1 MKHLNK
7 LSKETSPYLL
17 QHMKNPV
24 DWYPWCSDSLKKAK
38 DEKKPILLSIG
49 YSACHWCHV
58 MAHESFE
65 NEDTAKIMNEH
76 FLNIKVDREE
86 RPDIDQIYQTAHQIL
101 TQRTGG
107 WPLTMFLDPIN
118 QQPFFGG
125 TYFPNKARHGL
136 PGFSDLLIRISNYF
150 ANEKDSIKNQ
160 NRKLE
165 EIYKKI
171 KPVTLSKDRKM
182 NQTPITLSRSLIE
195 KNFDTEYGGIG
206 NAPKFP
212 QPTSI
217 ERLLRHWRNTA
228 LSDKPDIE
236 SLFLST
242 LTLKNMAE
250 GGIYDQ
256 LGGGFF
262 RYSVDRYWQ
271 IPHFEKMLY
280 DNGLLLSLYANTY
293 IATGDEL
300 FKKITNETSD
310 WILKEM
316 RSENGG
322 FYSSLNADSEG
333 YEGKYYAWDKN
344 EIKNI
349 LNKKEFEIIKQH
361 FDLDQKPNFEK
372 QHHLTIKSNLDNL
385 SESMK
390 YEKETISRKIDEA
403 RSNLLKTRESREKPS
418 LDKKQ
423 LTSWNALVVKGLAI
437 SGRVLGRDDLVQA
450 ASKAIDFIMNNKM
463 KENKLMSCF
472 VDQRSKIPAY
482 LDDHAFLLDAIMELL
497 QSKWN
502 TVHLNFA
509 IQIADH
515 LINNF
520 FDEKDGGFF
529 FTANDH
535 EKLIFRPKPMYDDAL
550 PSGNGVAAFALQR
563 LGFLIGDE
571 KYLSASERTLE
582 NSFELLTKTPQGHL
596 TLINTLEEY
605 FDHPE
610 IIIITGDVSEISKWK
625 ESTNKIYSPKRMII
639 AIPID
644 EKDLPSAL
652 DNKKCINKKTTA
664 YVCKG
669 SNCSKPIDRF
679 EDLLELISE
688 NKKN

>member
-1 MKHLNK
+1 MKNRNK
-7 LSKETSPYLL
+7 LYAESSPYLL
-17 QHMKNPV
+17 QHIENPV
-24 DWYPWCSDSLKKAK
+24 DWYPWCANSLEKAK
-38 DEKKPILLSIG
+38 EQKKPILLSIG

-65 NEDTAKIMNEH
+65 DEDTAKIMNEN

-86 RPDIDQIYQTAHQIL
+86 RPDIDQIYQTAHQVL
-101 TQRTGG
+101 TQRAGG

-150 ANEKDSIKNQ
+150 ANEKDSISNQ
-160 NRKLE
+160 NKKLE

-171 KPVTLSKDRKM
+171 MPVTLSKDKNM
-182 NQTPITLSRSLIE
+182 DQTPIELSRSLIE
-195 KNFDTEYGGIG
+195 NNFDTEYGGIG

-217 ERLLRHWRNTA
+217 ERLMRHWRNTA
-228 LSDKPDIE
+228 FSNKPDIE

-316 RSENGG
+316 QSENGG

-333 YEGKYYAWDKN
+333 IEGKYYAWDKS

-349 LNKKEFEIIKQH
+349 LDKEEFEIIERH
-361 FDLDQKPNFEK
+361 FNLDQTPNFEK
-372 QHHLTIKSNLDNL
+372 QYHLTIKRNLDNL
-385 SESMK
+385 SDSMK
-390 YEKETISRKIDEA
+390 YEKETLSRKIDDA
-403 RSNLLKTRESREKPS
+403 RCKLLKIRESREKPS

-437 SGRVLGRDDLVQA
+437 SGRVLDRDDLVQTA
-450 ASKAIDFIMNNKM
+450 AKTIDFIINNKM

-472 VDQRSKIPAY
+472 VDQKSKIPAY

-509 IQIADH
+509 VQIADN
-515 LINNF
+515 LITNF

-535 EKLIFRPKPMYDDAL
+535 EKLIFRPKPMYDDSL
-550 PSGNGVAAFALQR
+550 PSGNGIAAFALQR
-563 LGFLIGDE
+563 LGFLIGSE
-571 KYLSASERTLE
+571 KYLSASKRTLE
-582 NSFELLTKTPQGHL
+582 NSFELITKTPQGHL

-610 IIIITGDVSEISKWK
+610 IIIITGEISEISKWK

-639 AIPID
+639 AIPIN

-652 DNKKCINKKTTA
+652 DNKKCINNKTTA
-664 YVCKG
+664 YICRG
-669 SNCSKPIDRF
+669 SKCSNPITRF
-679 EDLLELISE
+679 EDLLELISQNE
-688 NKKN
+688 KN

>member
-1 MKHLNK
+1 MKNSNK
-7 LSKETSPYLL
+7 LSKETSPYLI
-17 QHMKNPV
+17 QHMENPV

-38 DEKKPILLSIG
+38 DKKKPILLSIG

-65 NEDTAKIMNEH
+65 DEDTAKIMNEH

-101 TQRTGG
+101 TQRAGG

-150 ANEKDSIKNQ
+150 ANEKDSINNQ
-160 NRKLE
+160 NKKLE

-171 KPVTLSKDRKM
+171 KPVTLSKDKKM
-182 NQTPITLSRSLIE
+182 DQTPITLSRSLIE
-195 KNFDTEYGGIG
+195 ENFDTEYGGIG

-228 LSDKPDIE
+228 FSDKPDIE

-280 DNGLLLSLYANTY
+280 DNGLLLSLYANAY

-349 LNKKEFEIIKQH
+349 LDEEEFKIIEQH
-361 FDLDQKPNFEK
+361 FSLDQKPNFEK
-372 QHHLTIKSNLDNL
+372 QHHLTIKRNLDNL

-390 YEKETISRKIDEA
+390 YEEETLSRKIDKA

-437 SGRVLGRDDLVQA
+437 SGRILGRDDLVQA

-472 VDQRSKIPAY
+472 VDQKSKIPAY
-482 LDDHAFLLDAIMELL
+482 LDDYAFLLDAIMELL

-509 IQIADH
+509 IKIANH

-520 FDEKDGGFF
+520 FDEKDGGFY

-563 LGFLIGDE
+563 LGFLTGDE
-571 KYLSASERTLE
+571 KYLSASKRTLE

-610 IIIITGDVSEISKWK
+610 IIIITGEVSEISKWK

-639 AIPID
+639 AIPSD
-644 EKDLPSAL
+644 DKDLPSAL

-669 SNCSKPIDRF
+669 SKCSKPIDRF

-688 NKKN
+688 NEKN

>member
-1 MKHLNK
+1 MKNSNK
-7 LSKETSPYLL
+7 LSKETSPYLI
-17 QHMKNPV
+17 QHMENPV

-38 DEKKPILLSIG
+38 DKKKPILLSIG

-65 NEDTAKIMNEH
+65 DEDTAKIMNEH

-101 TQRTGG
+101 TQRAGG

-150 ANEKDSIKNQ
+150 ANEKDTINNQ
-160 NRKLE
+160 NKKLE

-171 KPVTLSKDRKM
+171 KPVTLSKDKKM
-182 NQTPITLSRSLIE
+182 DQTPIKLSRSLIE
-195 KNFDTEYGGIG
+195 ENFDTEYGGIG

-228 LSDKPDIE
+228 FSDKPDIE

-349 LNKKEFEIIKQH
+349 LDEEEFKIIEQH
-361 FDLDQKPNFEK
+361 FSLDQKPNFEK
-372 QHHLTIKSNLDNL
+372 QHHLTIKRNLDNL

-390 YEKETISRKIDEA
+390 YEEDTLSRKIDKA

-437 SGRVLGRDDLVQA
+437 SGRILGRDDLVQA

-463 KENKLMSCF
+463 KKNKLMSCF
-472 VDQRSKIPAY
+472 VDQKSKIPAY

-497 QSKWN
+497 QSRWN

-509 IQIADH
+509 VQIADH

-520 FDEKDGGFF
+520 FDEKDGGFY

-563 LGFLIGDE
+563 LGFLTGDE
-571 KYLSASERTLE
+571 KYLSASKRTLE

-596 TLINTLEEY
+596 TLINALEEY

-610 IIIITGDVSEISKWK
+610 IIIITGEVSEISKWK

-639 AIPID
+639 AIPSD
-644 EKDLPSAL
+644 DKDLPSAL

-669 SNCSKPIDRF
+669 SKCSKPIDRF

-688 NKKN
+688 NEKN

>member
-1 MKHLNK
+1 MKNRNK
-7 LSKETSPYLL
+7 LYAESSPYLL
-17 QHMKNPV
+17 QHIENPV
-24 DWYPWCSDSLKKAK
+24 DWYPWCANSLEKAK
-38 DEKKPILLSIG
+38 EQKKPILLSIG

-65 NEDTAKIMNEH
+65 DEDTAKIMNEN

-86 RPDIDQIYQTAHQIL
+86 RPDIDQIYQTAHQVL
-101 TQRTGG
+101 TQRAGG

-150 ANEKDSIKNQ
+150 ANEKDSISNQ
-160 NRKLE
+160 NKKLE

-171 KPVTLSKDRKM
+171 MPVTLSKDKNM
-182 NQTPITLSRSLIE
+182 DQTPIELSRSLIE
-195 KNFDTEYGGIG
+195 NNFDTEYGGIG

-217 ERLLRHWRNTA
+217 ERLMRHWRNTA
-228 LSDKPDIE
+228 FSNKPDIE

-316 RSENGG
+316 QSENGG

-333 YEGKYYAWDKN
+333 IEGKYYAWDKS

-349 LNKKEFEIIKQH
+349 LDKKEFEIIERH
-361 FDLDQKPNFEK
+361 FNLDQAPNFEK
-372 QHHLTIKSNLDNL
+372 QHHLTIKRNLDNL
-385 SESMK
+385 SDSMK
-390 YEKETISRKIDEA
+390 YEKETLSRKIDDA
-403 RSNLLKTRESREKPS
+403 RCKLLKIRESREKPS

-437 SGRVLGRDDLVQA
+437 SGRVLDRDDLVQTA
-450 ASKAIDFIMNNKM
+450 AKTIDFIINNKM

-472 VDQRSKIPAY
+472 VDQKSKIPAY

-509 IQIADH
+509 VQIADN
-515 LINNF
+515 LITNF

-535 EKLIFRPKPMYDDAL
+535 EKLIFRPKPMYDDSL
-550 PSGNGVAAFALQR
+550 PSGNGIAAFALQR
-563 LGFLIGDE
+563 LGFLIGSE
-571 KYLSASERTLE
+571 KYLSASKRTLE
-582 NSFELLTKTPQGHL
+582 NSFELITKTPQGHL

-610 IIIITGDVSEISKWK
+610 IIIITGEISEISKWK

-639 AIPID
+639 AIPIN

-652 DNKKCINKKTTA
+652 DNKKCINNKTTA
-664 YVCKG
+664 YICRG
-669 SNCSKPIDRF
+669 SKCSNPITRF
-679 EDLLELISE
+679 EDLLELISQNE
-688 NKKN
+688 KN

>member
-1 MKHLNK
+1 MKNSNK
-7 LSKETSPYLL
+7 LSKETSPYLI
-17 QHMKNPV
+17 QHMENPV

-38 DEKKPILLSIG
+38 DKKKPILLSIG

-65 NEDTAKIMNEH
+65 DEDTAKIMNEH

-125 TYFPNKARHGL
+125 TYFPNKTRHGL

-150 ANEKDSIKNQ
+150 ANEKDSINNQ
-160 NRKLE
+160 NKKLE

-171 KPVTLSKDRKM
+171 KPVTLSKDKKM
-182 NQTPITLSRSLIE
+182 DQTPITLSRSLIE
-195 KNFDTEYGGIG
+195 ENFDTEYGGIG

-228 LSDKPDIE
+228 FSDKPDIE

-280 DNGLLLSLYANTY
+280 DNGLLLSLYANAY

-349 LNKKEFEIIKQH
+349 LDEEEFKIIEQH
-361 FDLDQKPNFEK
+361 FSLDQKPNFEK
-372 QHHLTIKSNLDNL
+372 QHHLTIKRNLDNL

-390 YEKETISRKIDEA
+390 YEEETLSRKIDKA

-437 SGRVLGRDDLVQA
+437 SGRILGRDDLVQA

-472 VDQRSKIPAY
+472 VDQKSKIPAY

-497 QSKWN
+497 QSRWN

-509 IQIADH
+509 VQIADH

-520 FDEKDGGFF
+520 FDEKDGGFY

-563 LGFLIGDE
+563 LGFLTGDE
-571 KYLSASERTLE
+571 KYLSASKRTLE

-610 IIIITGDVSEISKWK
+610 IIIITGEVSEISKWK

-639 AIPID
+639 AIPSD
-644 EKDLPSAL
+644 DKDLPSAL

-669 SNCSKPIDRF
+669 SKCSKPIDRF

-688 NKKN
+688 NEKN

>member
-1 MKHLNK
+1 MKNSNK
-7 LSKETSPYLL
+7 LSKETSPYLI
-17 QHMKNPV
+17 QHMENPV

-38 DEKKPILLSIG
+38 DKKKPILLSIG

-65 NEDTAKIMNEH
+65 DEDTAKIMNEH

-150 ANEKDSIKNQ
+150 ANEKDSINNQ
-160 NRKLE
+160 NKKLE

-171 KPVTLSKDRKM
+171 KPVTLSKDKKM
-182 NQTPITLSRSLIE
+182 DQTPITLSRSLIE
-195 KNFDTEYGGIG
+195 ENFDTEYGGIG

-228 LSDKPDIE
+228 FSDKPDIE

-280 DNGLLLSLYANTY
+280 DNGLLLSLYANAY

-349 LNKKEFEIIKQH
+349 LDEEEFKIIEQH
-361 FDLDQKPNFEK
+361 FSLDQKPNFEK
-372 QHHLTIKSNLDNL
+372 QHHLTIKRNLDNL

-390 YEKETISRKIDEA
+390 YEEDTLSRKIDKA

-437 SGRVLGRDDLVQA
+437 SGRILGRDDLVQA

-472 VDQRSKIPAY
+472 VDQKSKIPAY

-497 QSKWN
+497 QSRWN

-509 IQIADH
+509 VQIADH

-520 FDEKDGGFF
+520 FDEKDGGFY

-563 LGFLIGDE
+563 LGFLTGDE
-571 KYLSASERTLE
+571 KYLSASKRTLE

-610 IIIITGDVSEISKWK
+610 IIIITGKVSEISKWK

-639 AIPID
+639 AIPSD
-644 EKDLPSAL
+644 DKDLPSAL

-669 SNCSKPIDRF
+669 SKCSKPIDRF

-688 NKKN
+688 NEKN

>member
-1 MKHLNK
+1 MKNSNK
-7 LSKETSPYLL
+7 LSKETSPYLI
-17 QHMKNPV
+17 QHMENPV

-38 DEKKPILLSIG
+38 DKKKPILLSIG

-65 NEDTAKIMNEH
+65 DEDTAKIMNEH

-150 ANEKDSIKNQ
+150 ANEKDTINNQ
-160 NRKLE
+160 NKKLE

-171 KPVTLSKDRKM
+171 KPVTLSKDKKM
-182 NQTPITLSRSLIE
+182 DQTPITLSRSLIE
-195 KNFDTEYGGIG
+195 ENFDTEYGGIG

-228 LSDKPDIE
+228 FSDKPDIE

-280 DNGLLLSLYANTY
+280 DNGLLLSLYANAY

-349 LNKKEFEIIKQH
+349 LDEEEFKIIEQH
-361 FDLDQKPNFEK
+361 FSLDQKPNFEK
-372 QHHLTIKSNLDNL
+372 QHHLTIKRNLDNL

-390 YEKETISRKIDEA
+390 YEEDTLSRKIDKA

-437 SGRVLGRDDLVQA
+437 SGRILGRDDLVQA

-472 VDQRSKIPAY
+472 VDQKSKIPAY

-497 QSKWN
+497 QSRWN

-509 IQIADH
+509 VQIADH

-520 FDEKDGGFF
+520 FDEKDGGFY

-563 LGFLIGDE
+563 LGFLTGDE
-571 KYLSASERTLE
+571 KYLSASKRTLE

-610 IIIITGDVSEISKWK
+610 IIIITGEVSEISKWK

-639 AIPID
+639 AIPSD
-644 EKDLPSAL
+644 DKDLPSAL

-669 SNCSKPIDRF
+669 SKCSKPIDRF

-688 NKKN
+688 NEKN

>member
-1 MKHLNK
+1 MNLNK

-17 QHMKNPV
+17 QHKDNPV

-65 NEDTAKIMNEH
+65 DDDTAKIMNEH

-101 TQRTGG
+101 TQRAGG

-150 ANEKDSIKNQ
+150 ANEKDSINNQ
-160 NRKLE
+160 NKKLE

-171 KPVTLSKDRKM
+171 KPVTLSKDKKM
-182 NQTPITLSRSLIE
+182 DQTPITLSRNIIE

-228 LSDKPDIE
+228 FSDKPDIE

-300 FKKITNETSD
+300 FEKITNETSD

-316 RSENGG
+316 QSENGG

-349 LNKKEFEIIKQH
+349 LNEEEFEIIKQH

-372 QHHLTIKSNLDNL
+372 QHHFTIKRNLDDL
-385 SESMK
+385 SQSMN
-390 YEKETISRKIDEA
+390 YEKETLSRKIDEA
-403 RSNLLKTRESREKPS
+403 RSNLLKIRESRVKPS

-437 SGRVLGRDDLVQA
+437 SGRVLDRDDLVQA

-472 VDQRSKIPAY
+472 VDQGSKIPAY

-502 TVHLNFA
+502 TAHLNFA

-520 FDEKDGGFF
+520 FDERDGGFF

-563 LGFLIGDE
+563 LGFLTGNE
-571 KYLSASERTLE
+571 KYLNASKRTLE

-610 IIIITGDVSEISKWK
+610 IIIITGKDSEISKWK
-625 ESTNKIYSPKRMII
+625 ESTNNIYSPKRMII

-652 DNKKCINKKTTA
+652 NSKKCINKKTTA

-669 SNCSKPIDRF
+669 SNCSKPINSF
-679 EDLLELISE
+679 EDLLELISQNE
-688 NKKN
+688 KS

>member
-1 MKHLNK
+1 MKNRNK
-7 LSKETSPYLL
+7 LYAESSPYLL
-17 QHMKNPV
+17 QHIENPV
-24 DWYPWCSDSLKKAK
+24 DWYPWCANSLEKAK
-38 DEKKPILLSIG
+38 EQKKPILLSIG

-65 NEDTAKIMNEH
+65 DEDTAKIMNEN

-86 RPDIDQIYQTAHQIL
+86 RPDIDQIYQTAHQVL
-101 TQRTGG
+101 TQRAGG

-150 ANEKDSIKNQ
+150 ANEKDSISNQ
-160 NRKLE
+160 NKKLE

-171 KPVTLSKDRKM
+171 MPVTLSKDKNM
-182 NQTPITLSRSLIE
+182 DQTPIELSRSLIE
-195 KNFDTEYGGIG
+195 NNFDTEYGGIG

-217 ERLLRHWRNTA
+217 ERLMRHWRNTA
-228 LSDKPDIE
+228 FSNKPDIE

-316 RSENGG
+316 QSENGG

-333 YEGKYYAWDKN
+333 IEGKYYAWDKS

-349 LNKKEFEIIKQH
+349 LDKEEFEIIERY
-361 FDLDQKPNFEK
+361 FNLDQAPNFEK
-372 QHHLTIKSNLDNL
+372 QHHLTIKRNLDNL
-385 SESMK
+385 SDSMK
-390 YEKETISRKIDEA
+390 YEKETLSRKIDDA
-403 RSNLLKTRESREKPS
+403 RCKLLKIRESREKPS

-437 SGRVLGRDDLVQA
+437 SGRVLDRDDLVQTA
-450 ASKAIDFIMNNKM
+450 AKTIDFIINNKM

-472 VDQRSKIPAY
+472 VDQKSKIPAY

-509 IQIADH
+509 VQIADN
-515 LINNF
+515 LITNF

-535 EKLIFRPKPMYDDAL
+535 EKLIFRPKPMYDDSL
-550 PSGNGVAAFALQR
+550 PSGNGIAAFALQR
-563 LGFLIGDE
+563 LGFLIGSE
-571 KYLSASERTLE
+571 KYLSASKRTLE
-582 NSFELLTKTPQGHL
+582 NSFELITKTPQGHL

-610 IIIITGDVSEISKWK
+610 IIIITGEISEISKWK

-639 AIPID
+639 AIPIN

-652 DNKKCINKKTTA
+652 DNKKCINNKTTA
-664 YVCKG
+664 YICRG
-669 SNCSKPIDRF
+669 SKCSNPITRF
-679 EDLLELISE
+679 EDLLELISQNE
-688 NKKN
+688 KN